1 MDPARPGPEW
11 PTPSPPIPSATR
23 PPRMGYADPTAPTL
37 TTRGKHPRVVG
48 STAASLITTRTSR
61 PRPASRVAPPR
72 GRSRLPTPV
81 GQIKALSNGARST
94 VTGRSPRWNT
104 RRPRSADRSPT
115 APATPTVPDLTSPTE
130 RRARGETP
138 LQEAGNSPTAT
149 PEDPTPPAPNPG
161 APTDDHLPEP
171 LDQPAINAV
180 VRCTRPTGCGRTGA
194 TRTSGGRRA
203 GRPPANRCSVWR
215 SARLDAPLT
224 ERCQVS
230 VAAEQGRGRGSGG

>member
-1 MDPARPGPEW
+1 MASDKPENPWTRRVPVPSGRHHRRRYPAQPGHPVWVME
-11 PTPSPPIPSATR
+11 
-23 PPRMGYADPTAPTL
+23 DPTAPTL

-72 GRSRLPTPV
+72 RGDPDSGWADQGPVQRCPIDGGR
-81 GQIKALSNGARST
+81 
-94 VTGRSPRWNT
+94 RSPRWNT
-104 RRPRSADRSPT
+104 RRPRSTDRSPT

-130 RRARGETP
+130 RRPRGETP

-161 APTDDHLPEP
+161 APTDDHLREQ

-194 TRTSGGRRA
+194 TRTSGGQR
-203 GRPPANRCSVWR
+203 GVDHRPTGAAFADP
-215 SARLDAPLT
+215 P
-224 ERCQVS
+224 VS
-230 VAAEQGRGRGSGG
+230 TNP

>member
-37 TTRGKHPRVVG
+37 TTRGKHPRGGWVDRGLLDHHADV
-48 STAASLITTRTSR
+48 
-61 PRPASRVAPPR
+61 PAPP
-72 GRSRLPTPV
+72 GEQGGPSSRAIPTPV
-81 GQIKALSNGARST
+81 GQITALSNGARST

-104 RRPRSADRSPT
+104 RRPRSADRSPA

-130 RRARGETP
+130 RHARGETP

-161 APTDDHLPEP
+161 APTDDHLREQ

-180 VRCTRPTGCGRTGA
+180 VRCTRPTGCGRTEA

-203 GRPPANRCSVWR
+203 GRPPANRCSVCR